1 MRLRRS
7 VIVPALAM
15 AAACSLAASLWAQ
28 VPKKEAGG
36 MMMGS
41 SVSKA
46 IAVLHATKSGG
57 EAHGEVT
64 FTKVEGGI
72 EVAGSVSGLTPGEH
86 GFHIHE
92 YGDPSSPDAMSA
104 GGHFNP
110 DKMEHGALKAEKRH
124 VGDLDPTHHRQR
136 ASSSRQ
142 DRSVHRPDPR
152 LLRPSQHPRPGRD
165 RPRKARRLQAAHRQR
180 RRSRRCW
187 GYRRRQ
193 AVSSGSDFAFH
204 LEGREFR
211 DREAPAFSR
220 KNFVCTIVAKTRM
233 ILRGGRD
240 NGCRR
245 DGPGIIARVR
255 RDHLSGERAGRL
267 CVAFRINRWQQ
278 KADED
283 TEEDEGGGE
292 RFDQGNLRI

>member
-124 VGDLDPTHHRQR
+124 VGDLGNITASARGVAKIGPFIDPT
-136 ASSSRQ
+136 
-142 DRSVHRPDPR
+142 
-152 LLRPSQHPRPGRD
+152 L
-165 RPRKARRLQAAHRQR
+165 
-180 RRSRRCW
+180 
-187 GYRRRQ
+187 
-193 AVSSGSDFAFH
+193 
-204 LEGREFR
+204 
-211 DREAPAFSR
+211 AFSGPHNILGR
-220 KNFVCTIVAKTRM
+220 GVIVHEKPDDYKQPTGNAGGRVAVGVIGVAK
-233 ILRGGRD
+233 
-240 NGCRR
+240 
-245 DGPGIIARVR
+245 P
-255 RDHLSGERAGRL
+255 
-267 CVAFRINRWQQ
+267 
-278 KADED
+278 
-283 TEEDEGGGE
+283 
-292 RFDQGNLRI
+292 